1 MRRGTSSVRREQSW
15 GLLVEEGAMHTHF
28 RPPANGANSKGTMK
42 MKTLPLEKPY
52 IRQTSKMILETHFKF
67 KRPGGKVV
75 QVLTKRDPAW
85 YDGTC
90 FTGPMVELFAEPRP
104 LVGAD

>member
-1 MRRGTSSVRREQSW
+1 
-15 GLLVEEGAMHTHF
+15 
-28 RPPANGANSKGTMK
+28 
-42 MKTLPLEKPY
+42 MKTTPTEKHY
-52 IRQTSKMILETHFKF
+52 IRRTSKMILETHFKF

-90 FTGPMVELFAEPRP
+90 FSGPMVELFAEPRP
-104 LVGAD
+104 LASAD